1 MPEDPRAPGSA
12 PPCAGSRITRPK
24 AFCGG
29 GAGSAA
35 GCAGA
40 GVGAGGACCGIGA
53 DVCGAGWTGVAGACV
68 VCACAENALGGRHH
82 PQDNQANRF
91 AGHSH
96 EDTRIVPILRDPP
109 RSISL
114 VLQTKCHLTDSL
126 CGSRLQRLEK
136 GSLMSSRAK
145 RGICFFANRKKKADS
160 SGNPRPRNHKFGIFP
175 QTVQPRQSDDFKTWA
190 LLRAAF
196 LMSYVDWPFSAIFEA
211 FWAEGGGHYFCR
223 HQ

>member
-1 MPEDPRAPGSA
+1 LRGRRRLG
-12 PPCAGSRITRPK
+12 CGLRRRRGRGRGRRRLLRNRSRCLWRRLDRRCRGLRGLRLRRK
-24 AFCGG
+24 C
-29 GAGSAA
+29 
-35 GCAGA
+35 
-40 GVGAGGACCGIGA
+40 
-53 DVCGAGWTGVAGACV
+53 
-68 VCACAENALGGRHH
+68 LGGRHH

-114 VLQTKCHLTDSL
+114 VLQTKCHLTNSL

-136 GSLMSSRAK
+136 RSLMSSRAK

-160 SGNPRPRNHKFGIFP
+160 TGNPRPRNHKFGIFP
-175 QTVQPRQSDDFKTWA
+175 QTVQPRQSDDFKTWV

-196 LMSYVDWPFSAIFEA
+196 LMSYVYWPFSAIFEA
-211 FWAEGGGHYFCR
+211 FWAEGGGH
-223 HQ
+223 